1 MEIYISDI
9 EKEVP
14 YYDLDSHYKYIN
26 NIAKGSFG
34 TVIHVLDTNTEEELA
49 IKIINKSGSNS
60 NSIQKMKKEITIL
73 KQLKHENIV
82 QFYGYEET
90 NSKLYIM
97 MEYLKYGTLSE
108 YMKKNKGKISEENA
122 SIIIQKLLNAT
133 DYLHNKQICHR
144 DIKPENIM
152 FSEENNLNSI
162 KLIDFGLSAQN
173 LYNPLIDGYC
183 GTFIYM
189 SPEQIE
195 KKFYS
200 QTVDIWS
207 IGIILYMLLNNNKH
221 PFYIRGDDRK
231 LYSEKIKKGI
241 LSYNNNLSFM
251 AKNLINKLLEP
262 NPSWRYTSDKALRHP
277 WITRNKND
285 DIPKTFNEILSY
297 RNNLKNGKYFLIMS
311 IFLNYCKKNNEL
323 LHKKIDLLN
332 ELIYNKKIKKKK
344 DKIYHI
350 DNKYVNKCNYYSNKK
365 KEAIKKEK
373 FYSFDIL
380 DTQDQFNSK
389 RNSFDTRLLN
399 RNSIKNIKI
408 NNNVLFSNY
417 KNQKSKLKLKENIIK
432 LSSIKS
438 KPKLL
443 KEINYTSIKSELNIY
458 NNIKNI
464 GNNLEQKNK
473 ISEYIKTDDN
483 KQMKKNKNIKE
494 EKKNLSPKN
503 GKIHFRISSNPL
515 NLKNDLL
522 PKVYTHKKVITEYI
536 EEKKDFIPV
545 ILPKIPNT
553 NRCINYFQIGDF

>member
-221 PFYIRGDDRK
+221 PFYVKGEEK
-231 LYSEKIKKGI
+231 KHYCEKIKKGNF
-241 LSYNNNLSFM
+241 SYHNNLSYM
-251 AKNLINKLLEP
+251 AKNLISKLLEP
-262 NPSWRYTSDKALRHP
+262 NPSWRYTSDKAIRHP
-277 WITRNKND
+277 WITRNKSD
-285 DIPKTFNEILSY
+285 DIPKTFNEILSC
-297 RNNLKNGKYFLIMS
+297 RNSFKNGKYFIIMS
-311 IFLNYCKKNNEL
+311 IFFNYCKKNNEMFNEKL
-323 LHKKIDLLN
+323 PLMDEIIHHKPNKK
-332 ELIYNKKIKKKK
+332 KKIKL
-344 DKIYHI
+344 YHI
-350 DNKYVNKCNYYSNKK
+350 NNNYINKCHYFSVM
-365 KEAIKKEK
+365 KKEK
-373 FYSFDIL
+373 LHKQKLYSFDII
-380 DTQDQFNSK
+380 DNKFEEP
-389 RNSFDTRLLN
+389 R
-399 RNSIKNIKI
+399 RNSIENTLKRKSSLRKSSGNLLYS
-408 NNNVLFSNY
+408 NN
-417 KNQKSKLKLKENIIK
+417 KSKKQVKIRKVNTEKN
-432 LSSIKS
+432 
-438 KPKLL
+438 PKLL
-443 KEINYTSIKSELNIY
+443 NEINEHTRNSVLNLHNRNY
-458 NNIKNI
+458 F
-464 GNNLEQKNK
+464 NNLPKKKNSDYLRTEIDRSLK
-473 ISEYIKTDDN
+473 TRNKYGIREDIKT
-483 KQMKKNKNIKE
+483 
-494 EKKNLSPKN
+494 LSP
-503 GKIHFRISSNPL
+503 SNS
-515 NLKNDLL
+515 KFK
-522 PKVYTHKKVITEYI
+522 KVYLSKSPSNKKAIFPNVYSHKRII
-536 EEKKDFIPV
+536 EINDEEEINIFPL
-545 ILPKIPNT
+545 ILPKLPVSNRFVNT
-553 NRCINYFQIGDF
+553 LQIGNF

>member
-1 MEIYISDI
+1 MEIYVSDI

-14 YYDLDSHYKYIN
+14 YYDLDSQYKYIN

-34 TVIHVLDTNTEEELA
+34 TVIHVLNTNTEEELA

-60 NSIQKMKKEITIL
+60 NSIRKMKKEISIL

-122 SIIIQKLLNAT
+122 SIIIQKLLSAT

-221 PFYIRGDDRK
+221 PFYIKGDDRK
-231 LYSEKIKKGI
+231 LYSKKIKKGI
-241 LSYNNNLSFM
+241 FSYNNNLSFM

-285 DIPKTFNEILSY
+285 EIPKTFNEILSY
-297 RNNLKNGKYFLIMS
+297 RNNLKNGKYFLIIS
-311 IFLNYCKKNNEL
+311 IFLNYFKKNNEL
-323 LHKKIDLLN
+323 LNVKMPILD
-332 ELIYNKKIKKKK
+332 ELIYNKKDKKKK
-344 DKIYHI
+344 EKIYHI
-350 DNKYVNKCNYYSNKK
+350 DKNYVNKCNYYSNKK
-365 KEAIKKEK
+365 KEKIKKEK
-373 FYSFDIL
+373 LYSFDII
-380 DTQDQFNSK
+380 DSENEFHSR
-389 RNSFDTRLLN
+389 RNSFDTSFLK
-399 RNSIKNIKI
+399 RNSIKNRK
-408 NNNVLFSNY
+408 NNSNIFFSNY
-417 KNQKSKLKLKENIIK
+417 KNHKPKIKIKENLK
-432 LSSIKS
+432 KVNTIKS

-443 KEINYTSIKSELNIY
+443 KEVNYTSTKSELNIY
-458 NNIKNI
+458 NNAKNI
-464 GNNLEQKNK
+464 LNNLEQKNK
-473 ISEYIKTDDN
+473 IPDNLKIDVN
-483 KQMKKNKNIKE
+483 KQMKKNKNTKE
-494 EKKNLSPKN
+494 ENKTLTPKK
-503 GKIHFRISSNPL
+503 GKIHFRISSNPS

-522 PKVYTHKKVITEYI
+522 PRVYTHKKLMTEFN

-545 ILPKIPNT
+545 ILPQIPLS
-553 NRCINYFQIGDF
+553 NRYINYLQIEDF

>member
-1 MEIYISDI
+1 MEIYVSDI

-14 YYDLDSHYKYIN
+14 YYDLDSQYKYIN

-34 TVIHVLDTNTEEELA
+34 TVIHVLNTNTEEELA

-60 NSIQKMKKEITIL
+60 NSIRKMKKEISIL

-122 SIIIQKLLNAT
+122 SIIIQKLLSAT

-221 PFYIRGDDRK
+221 PFYIKGDDRK
-231 LYSEKIKKGI
+231 LYSKKIKKGI
-241 LSYNNNLSFM
+241 FSYNNNLSFM

-285 DIPKTFNEILSY
+285 EIPKTFNEILSY
-297 RNNLKNGKYFLIMS
+297 RNNLKNGKYFLIIS
-311 IFLNYCKKNNEL
+311 ILLNYFKKNNEL
-323 LHKKIDLLN
+323 LNVKMPILD
-332 ELIYNKKIKKKK
+332 ELIYNKKDKKKK
-344 DKIYHI
+344 EKIYHI
-350 DNKYVNKCNYYSNKK
+350 DKNYVNKCNYYSNKK
-365 KEAIKKEK
+365 KEKIKKEK
-373 FYSFDIL
+373 LYSFDII
-380 DTQDQFNSK
+380 DSENEFHSR
-389 RNSFDTRLLN
+389 RNSFDTSFLK
-399 RNSIKNIKI
+399 RNSIKNRK
-408 NNNVLFSNY
+408 NNSNIFFSNY
-417 KNQKSKLKLKENIIK
+417 KNHKPKIKIKENLK
-432 LSSIKS
+432 KVNTIKS
-438 KPKLL
+438 NPKLL
-443 KEINYTSIKSELNIY
+443 KEVNYTSTKSELNIY
-458 NNIKNI
+458 NNAKNI
-464 GNNLEQKNK
+464 LNNLEQKNK
-473 ISEYIKTDDN
+473 IPDNLKIDVN
-483 KQMKKNKNIKE
+483 KQMKKNKNTKE
-494 EKKNLSPKN
+494 ENKTLTPKK
-503 GKIHFRISSNPL
+503 GKIHFRISSNPS

-522 PKVYTHKKVITEYI
+522 PRVYTHKKLMTEFN

-545 ILPKIPNT
+545 ILPQIPLS
-553 NRCINYFQIGDF
+553 NRYINYLQIEDF

>member
-122 SIIIQKLLNAT
+122 SIIIQKLLSAT

-144 DIKPENIM
+144 DIKPDNIM

-221 PFYIRGDDRK
+221 PFYIKGDDRK
-231 LYSEKIKKGI
+231 LYSKKIKKGI
-241 LSYNNNLSFM
+241 FSYNNNLSFM

-285 DIPKTFNEILSY
+285 EIPKTFNEILSY
-297 RNNLKNGKYFLIMS
+297 RNNLKNGKYFLIIS
-311 IFLNYCKKNNEL
+311 IFLNYFKKNNEL
-323 LHKKIDLLN
+323 LNVKMPILD
-332 ELIYNKKIKKKK
+332 ELIYNKKDKKKK
-344 DKIYHI
+344 EKIYHI
-350 DNKYVNKCNYYSNKK
+350 DKNYVNKCNYYSNKK
-365 KEAIKKEK
+365 KEKIKKEK
-373 FYSFDIL
+373 LYSFDII
-380 DTQDQFNSK
+380 DSENEFHSR
-389 RNSFDTRLLN
+389 RNSFDTSFLK
-399 RNSIKNIKI
+399 RNSIKNRK
-408 NNNVLFSNY
+408 NNSNIFFSNY
-417 KNQKSKLKLKENIIK
+417 KNHKPKIKIKENLK
-432 LSSIKS
+432 KVNTIKS

-443 KEINYTSIKSELNIY
+443 KEVNYTSTKSELNIY
-458 NNIKNI
+458 NNAKNI
-464 GNNLEQKNK
+464 LNNLEQKNK
-473 ISEYIKTDDN
+473 IPDNLKIDVN
-483 KQMKKNKNIKE
+483 KQMKKNKNTKE
-494 EKKNLSPKN
+494 ENKTLTPKK
-503 GKIHFRISSNPL
+503 GKIHFRISSNPS

-522 PKVYTHKKVITEYI
+522 PRVYTHKKLMTEFN

-545 ILPKIPNT
+545 ILPQIPLS
-553 NRCINYFQIGDF
+553 NRYINYLQIEDF

>member
-1 MEIYISDI
+1 MEIYVSDI

-14 YYDLDSHYKYIN
+14 YYDLDSQYKYIN

-34 TVIHVLDTNTEEELA
+34 TVIHVLNTNTEEELA

-60 NSIQKMKKEITIL
+60 NSIRKMKKEISIL

-122 SIIIQKLLNAT
+122 SIIIQKLLSAT

-221 PFYIRGDDRK
+221 PFYIKGDDRK
-231 LYSEKIKKGI
+231 LYSKKIKKGI
-241 LSYNNNLSFM
+241 FSYNNNLSFM

-285 DIPKTFNEILSY
+285 EIPKTFNEILSY
-297 RNNLKNGKYFLIMS
+297 RNNLKNGKYFLIIS
-311 IFLNYCKKNNEL
+311 ILLNYFKKNNEL
-323 LHKKIDLLN
+323 LNVKMPILD
-332 ELIYNKKIKKKK
+332 ELIYNKKDKKKK
-344 DKIYHI
+344 EKIYHI
-350 DNKYVNKCNYYSNKK
+350 DKNYVNKCNYYSNKK
-365 KEAIKKEK
+365 KEKIKKEK
-373 FYSFDIL
+373 LYSFDII
-380 DTQDQFNSK
+380 DSENEFHSR
-389 RNSFDTRLLN
+389 RNSFDTSFLK
-399 RNSIKNIKI
+399 RNSIKNRK
-408 NNNVLFSNY
+408 NNSNIFFSNY
-417 KNQKSKLKLKENIIK
+417 KNHKPKIKIKENLK
-432 LSSIKS
+432 KVNTIKS

-443 KEINYTSIKSELNIY
+443 KEVNYTSTKSELNIY
-458 NNIKNI
+458 NNAKNI
-464 GNNLEQKNK
+464 LNNLEQKNK
-473 ISEYIKTDDN
+473 IPDNLKIDVN
-483 KQMKKNKNIKE
+483 KQMKKNKNTKE
-494 EKKNLSPKN
+494 ENKTLTPKK
-503 GKIHFRISSNPL
+503 GKIHFRISSNPS

-522 PKVYTHKKVITEYI
+522 PRVYTHKKLMTEFN

-545 ILPKIPNT
+545 ILPQIPLS
-553 NRCINYFQIGDF
+553 NRYINYLQIEDF

>member
-1 MEIYISDI
+1 MEIYVSDI

-14 YYDLDSHYKYIN
+14 YYDLDPQYKYIN
-26 NIAKGSFG
+26 KIAKGSFG

-60 NSIQKMKKEITIL
+60 NSIRKMKKEITIL

-108 YMKKNKGKISEENA
+108 YMKKNKGKINEENA
-122 SIIIQKLLNAT
+122 SIIIQKLLSAT

-221 PFYIRGDDRK
+221 PFYIKGDDRK
-231 LYSEKIKKGI
+231 VYSKKIKRGDF
-241 LSYNNNLSFM
+241 SYNNNLSFM

-285 DIPKTFNEILSY
+285 EIPKTFNEILSY
-297 RNNLKNGKYFLIMS
+297 RNSLKNGKYFLLIS

-323 LHKKIDLLN
+323 LYEKMPILD

-344 DKIYHI
+344 EKIYHI
-350 DNKYVNKCNYYSNKK
+350 DKNYVNKCNYYCNKK
-365 KEAIKKEK
+365 KEKIKHEK
-373 FYSFDIL
+373 LHSFDII
-380 DTQDQFNSK
+380 DSENVFNSR
-389 RNSFDTRLLN
+389 RNSFDTRFLKRSSLKNRKSN
-399 RNSIKNIKI
+399 RNI
-408 NNNVLFSNY
+408 FSNY
-417 KNQKSKLKLKENIIK
+417 KNQKSKIKKKEKIIK
-432 LSSIKS
+432 LSTIKS

-443 KEINYTSIKSELNIY
+443 KEVNYTSMKSELNIY
-458 NNIKNI
+458 NNVKNI
-464 GNNLEQKNK
+464 MNNLEQKNK
-473 ISEYIKTDDN
+473 ISEYLKIDDS
-483 KQMKKNKNIKE
+483 KQIKKNKTHKE

-503 GKIHFRISSNPL
+503 GKIHFRISSNPS
-515 NLKNDLL
+515 NLKNELL
-522 PKVYTHKKVITEYI
+522 PKVFTQKKLITEFN

-545 ILPKIPNT
+545 ILPQIPLS
-553 NRCINYFQIGDF
+553 NRCINYLQIEDF

>member
-1 MEIYISDI
+1 MEIYVSDI

-14 YYDLDSHYKYIN
+14 YYDLDPQYKYIN
-26 NIAKGSFG
+26 KIAKGSFG

-60 NSIQKMKKEITIL
+60 NSIRKMKKEISIL

-122 SIIIQKLLNAT
+122 SIIIQKLLSAT

-221 PFYIRGDDRK
+221 PFYIKGDDRK
-231 LYSEKIKKGI
+231 LYSKKIKKGI
-241 LSYNNNLSFM
+241 FSYNNNLSFM

-285 DIPKTFNEILSY
+285 EIPKTFNEILSY
-297 RNNLKNGKYFLIMS
+297 RNNLKNGKYFLIIS
-311 IFLNYCKKNNEL
+311 IFLNYFKKNNEL
-323 LHKKIDLLN
+323 LNVKMPILD
-332 ELIYNKKIKKKK
+332 ELIYNKKDKKKK
-344 DKIYHI
+344 EKIYHI
-350 DNKYVNKCNYYSNKK
+350 DKNYVNKCNYYSNKK
-365 KEAIKKEK
+365 KEKIKKEK
-373 FYSFDIL
+373 LYSFDII
-380 DTQDQFNSK
+380 DSENEFHSR
-389 RNSFDTRLLN
+389 RNSFDTSFLK
-399 RNSIKNIKI
+399 RNSIKNRK
-408 NNNVLFSNY
+408 NNSNIFFSNY
-417 KNQKSKLKLKENIIK
+417 KNHKPKIKIKENLK
-432 LSSIKS
+432 KVNTIKS

-443 KEINYTSIKSELNIY
+443 KEVNYTSTKSELNIY
-458 NNIKNI
+458 NNAKNI
-464 GNNLEQKNK
+464 LNNLEQKNK
-473 ISEYIKTDDN
+473 IPDNLKIDVN
-483 KQMKKNKNIKE
+483 KQMKKNKNTKE
-494 EKKNLSPKN
+494 ENKTLTPKK
-503 GKIHFRISSNPL
+503 GKIHFRISSNPS

-522 PKVYTHKKVITEYI
+522 PRVYTHKKLMTEFN

-545 ILPKIPNT
+545 ILPQIPLS
-553 NRCINYFQIGDF
+553 NRYINYLQIKDF